1 MVKGGGE
8 FVVIWGLE
16 EAGDFE
22 LEAVLKVGDFLFP
35 FYDQAQGG
43 RLDAAGGDGTGD
55 LTTDDAGK
63 IKADQHI

>member
-8 FVVIWGLE
+8 FIAVRGLE

-35 FYDQAQGG
+35 FYDQAQGR

-55 LTTDDAGK
+55 FAADDAGK
-63 IKADQHI
+63 VKADQHI